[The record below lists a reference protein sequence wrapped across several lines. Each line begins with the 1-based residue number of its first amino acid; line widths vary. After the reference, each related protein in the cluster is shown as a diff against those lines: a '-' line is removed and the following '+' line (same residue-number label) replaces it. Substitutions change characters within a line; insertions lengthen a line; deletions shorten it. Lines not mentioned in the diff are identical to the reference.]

1 MSDQSNPR
9 PAPKPFPIPVKP
21 AAEAPMEE
29 EALASSCASGESY
42 ALMVLGDSM
51 LPEFEEGEII
61 VIEPEG
67 VARDGSFVIAYLED
81 EKEEDRHI
89 FRQLVKHPEGWMLKP
104 LNPLYPNIPI
114 DSIEAVVKGVVIMK
128 KKPGRRR
135 AMKEYV

>member
-1 MSDQSNPR
+1 MPQKA
-9 PAPKPFPIPVKP
+9 APKPFPIPVKP
-21 AAEAPMEE
+21 AVESRTPEDE
-29 EALASSCASGESY
+29 LASSCASGEPY

-67 VARDGSFVIAYLED
+67 VARDGSFVIAYIENAEKED
-81 EKEEDRHI
+81 EKYI

-104 LNPLYPNIPI
+104 LNALYPNIPI

-135 AMKEYV
+135 AMKEYA